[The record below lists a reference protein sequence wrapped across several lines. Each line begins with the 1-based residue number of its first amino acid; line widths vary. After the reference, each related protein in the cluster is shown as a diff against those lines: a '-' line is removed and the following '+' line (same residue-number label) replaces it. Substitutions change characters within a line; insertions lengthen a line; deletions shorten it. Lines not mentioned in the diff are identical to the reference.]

1 MATNDQRSYAAG
13 YYALDM
19 DGKFAGWLQ
28 STEGGSALAEVVNEK
43 VGTDK
48 IVHKHIGGV
57 SYEDI
62 SVSMGTSMTKSF
74 YEWLQSSVDHQTK
87 RVTSGAVITADYN
100 FKEVGRLNFY
110 NALITELG
118 FPAVDAA
125 SKDAAKMTVKFTPEY
140 TRHVAKTGGS
150 IKGELGKGQQKLWH
164 PSNFRLEIDGMTT
177 ACKWVNKIE
186 ALTIKQK
193 VVKNQVGEQRD
204 YQILPANL
212 EFPNLVITCAESHA
226 DELYAFHEDF
236 VIKGNCTQDKEK
248 TGSLT
253 YLGSDLKPLFTLQ
266 FFGLGIFKL
275 TADKVEAASENVKR
289 VKAEFYCE
297 QIKFKP
303 DGNSMFS

>member
-125 SKDAAKMTVKFTPEY
+125 SK
-140 TRHVAKTGGS
+140 
-150 IKGELGKGQQKLWH
+150 
-164 PSNFRLEIDGMTT
+164 
-177 ACKWVNKIE
+177 
-186 ALTIKQK
+186 
-193 VVKNQVGEQRD
+193 
-204 YQILPANL
+204 
-212 EFPNLVITCAESHA
+212 
-226 DELYAFHEDF
+226 
-236 VIKGNCTQDKEK
+236 
-248 TGSLT
+248 
-253 YLGSDLKPLFTLQ
+253 
-266 FFGLGIFKL
+266 
-275 TADKVEAASENVKR
+275 
-289 VKAEFYCE
+289 
-297 QIKFKP
+297 
-303 DGNSMFS
+303 